1 MSEAIGK
8 FIGEYFQ
15 LIIFISGVIW
25 AASRY
30 RAQAIAF
37 KNATEKEFQT
47 RKIDLDKEL
56 THIREYVDLKT
67 SHINDQIDDI
77 KKSIDGMS
85 LLVNNLCKR
94 LDKII
99 DSKI

>member
-1 MSEAIGK
+1 MNE
-8 FIGEYFQ
+8 FIGGFISEYFQ

-37 KNATEKEFQT
+37 KNATEREFHT
-47 RKIDLDKEL
+47 RKCELDNEL

-67 SHINDQIDDI
+67 NHINDQIDDI

-99 DSKI
+99 DCKI